1 MQIVH
6 YRKKI
11 LTSKFYQQFH
21 CRFSNV
27 ITHLPQWLHVELKL
41 HFLSIFLE
49 EDPDSS
55 VARARHRQ
63 KRGLL
68 KLYYGV
74 GDEPGETPINPCDIN
89 GAHFKPDA
97 YMEKLL
103 KEKSLTELM
112 DKETDITKRKDFTER
127 ILVFA
132 ICFCRSQQLPTFQS
146 FQSKLLK
153 RYEP

>member
-1 MQIVH
+1 MYVDQAL
-6 YRKKI
+6 YQKI
-11 LTSKFYQQFH
+11 SNSFPH
-21 CRFSNV
+21 IFS
-27 ITHLPQWLHVELKL
+27 
-41 HFLSIFLE
+41 E
-49 EDPDSS
+49 EDPESS

-74 GDEPGETPINPCDIN
+74 GDEPGETQVNPCDIN

-112 DKETDITKRKDFTER
+112 DKETDITKRKD
-127 ILVFA
+127 V
-132 ICFCRSQQLPTFQS
+132 
-146 FQSKLLK
+146 KHVLLSATCT
-153 RYEP
+153 

>member
-1 MQIVH
+1 MH
-6 YRKKI
+6 PP
-11 LTSKFYQQFH
+11 SK
-21 CRFSNV
+21 
-27 ITHLPQWLHVELKL
+27 
-41 HFLSIFLE
+41 SIFLANSFTE

-55 VARARHRQ
+55 VAKARHRQ

-74 GDEPGETPINPCDIN
+74 GEEPGETPVNPCDIN

-112 DKETDITKRKDFTER
+112 DKETDITKRTNRNTHEVLHIFSCLMQIR
-127 ILVFA
+127 GL
-132 ICFCRSQQLPTFQS
+132 
-146 FQSKLLK
+146 
-153 RYEP
+153 